1 MYLVVES
8 TLEVCMP
15 KNDQNEESTS
25 ILAKVGSAASG
36 VGSFLGRGAKALFGG
51 IIYPIQP
58 KNWFKSR
65 GEMWHDI
72 KNGGRY
78 VIGSELE
85 KYDPPIKTT
94 QASEN
99 LGVEITE
106 QKKGTGKVAFL
117 VSRTLTGD
125 IPYLNDEQL
134 GKIKVGLPNV
144 TIFREENKIVIEINV
159 EEIAN
164 TIKTNPDNKGKSEKE
179 IKELVLK
186 GIANKVEGDLK
197 KFAEITGGEFKVHTD
212 LKLLYGIAE
221 KLYRECDNQNKPSET
236 LRSAQTGK
244 SPGQSSENVTST
256 DELVK
261 SFNITNPNEFP
272 FGKSKEAI
280 SPIKNMQLSEQDIK
294 KQVEGLGSTFLNFED
309 ASGKVIKPLST
320 PDVERNKGRGKGRS

>member
-1 MYLVVES
+1 MYLVIES
-8 TLEVCMP
+8 TLEACMAGSIWAKIGGAVKTGVEATRSVLTLVP
-15 KNDQNEESTS
+15 KT
-25 ILAKVGSAASG
+25 L
-36 VGSFLGRGAKALFGG
+36 
-51 IIYPIQP
+51 IYPIKKP
-58 KNWFKSR
+58 FASM
-65 GEMWHDI
+65 GEMKHDATVSLKEAVDI
-72 KNGGRY
+72 DVPKEER
-78 VIGSELE
+78 E
-85 KYDPPIKTT
+85 YDPPIETT

-99 LGVEITE
+99 LGVQITE

-117 VSRTLTGD
+117 ASRTLTGD

-134 GKIKVGLPNV
+134 GKVKVGLPNV

-186 GIANKVEGDLK
+186 RIANKVDEDLK
-197 KFAEITGGEFKVHTD
+197 KLAGITGGEFKIHTD
-212 LKLLYGIAE
+212 LKLLNGIAE
-221 KLYRECDNQNKPSET
+221 KLYREYDNQNKPSKT

-244 SPGQSSENVTST
+244 SPGQSSETVTST

-280 SPIKNMQLSEQDIK
+280 SPIKNMQL
-294 KQVEGLGSTFLNFED
+294 
-309 ASGKVIKPLST
+309 
-320 PDVERNKGRGKGRS
+320 

>member
-8 TLEVCMP
+8 NLEVCMQ
-15 KNDQNEESTS
+15 KNNQNEESTS
-25 ILAKVGSAASG
+25 ILAKVGNAASG
-36 VGSFLGRGAKALFGG
+36 VGSFLGRGVKVLVKGAV
-51 IIYPIQP
+51 YPTWP
-58 KNWFKSR
+58 KNWFKSWD
-65 GEMWHDI
+65 EMQHDI

-85 KYDPPIKTT
+85 KYDSPIKTT

-117 VSRTLTGD
+117 ASRTLTGD

-159 EEIAN
+159 KEIAN

-221 KLYRECDNQNKPSET
+221 KLYREYDNQNKPSET

-244 SPGQSSENVTST
+244 SPGQSSETVTST

-261 SFNITNPNEFP
+261 SFNITNPSEFP

-294 KQVEGLGSTFLNFED
+294 KQVEGLESTFLNFED
-309 ASGKVIKPLST
+309 ASGEVIKPLST

>member
-1 MYLVVES
+1 MQ
-8 TLEVCMP
+8 

-25 ILAKVGSAASG
+25 ILAKVGNAASG
-36 VGSFLGRGAKALFGG
+36 VGSFLGRGVKVLVKGAV
-51 IIYPIQP
+51 YPIWP
-58 KNWFKSR
+58 KDWFKSWD
-65 GEMWHDI
+65 EMRHDI

-117 VSRTLTGD
+117 ASRTLTGD

-159 EEIAN
+159 KKIAN
-164 TIKTNPDNKGKSEKE
+164 TIKTDPDNKGKSEKE
-179 IKELVLK
+179 IKELVIKAIFEEVNDNLK
-186 GIANKVEGDLK
+186 GLAK
-197 KFAEITGGEFKVHTD
+197 ITGGEFKAHKD
-212 LKLLYGIAE
+212 LKLLNGIAE
-221 KLYRECDNQNKPSET
+221 KLYREYDNQNKPSET
-236 LRSAQTGK
+236 LRPAQTGK
-244 SPGQSSENVTST
+244 SPGQSSETVTST

-261 SFNITNPNEFP
+261 SFNITNPSEFP

-294 KQVEGLGSTFLNFED
+294 KQVEGLESTFLNFED
-309 ASGKVIKPLST
+309 ASGEVIKPLFT

>member
-8 TLEVCMP
+8 TLEVCMFTG
-15 KNDQNEESTS
+15 KNEKSTS
-25 ILAKVGSAASG
+25 ILAKVGNAASG
-36 VGSFLGRGAKALFGG
+36 VGSFLSRGVKVLVKGAV
-51 IIYPIQP
+51 YPIWP
-58 KNWFKSR
+58 KNWFKSWD
-65 GEMWHDI
+65 EMRHDI
-72 KNGGRY
+72 KNGGRSI
-78 VIGSELE
+78 IGNPLE
-85 KYDPPIKTT
+85 EYDPPIKTT
-94 QASEN
+94 QASKD

-117 VSRTLTGD
+117 VSRTLTED

-186 GIANKVEGDLK
+186 GIADKVKGDLK

-221 KLYRECDNQNKPSET
+221 KLYKVVESNQPSET
-236 LRSAQTGK
+236 LALSASKALEAAETFVDSSRGELLKETAWQNKVEQG
-244 SPGQSSENVTST
+244 SEN
-256 DELVK
+256 
-261 SFNITNPNEFP
+261 I
-272 FGKSKEAI
+272 
-280 SPIKNMQLSEQDIK
+280 
-294 KQVEGLGSTFLNFED
+294 
-309 ASGKVIKPLST
+309 
-320 PDVERNKGRGKGRS
+320 RNRR

>member
-1 MYLVVES
+1 MYLVIES
-8 TLEVCMP
+8 TLEACMAESIWAKIGGAVKTGVEATRRVLTLVP
-15 KNDQNEESTS
+15 KT
-25 ILAKVGSAASG
+25 L
-36 VGSFLGRGAKALFGG
+36 
-51 IIYPIQP
+51 IYPIKKP
-58 KNWFKSR
+58 FASM
-65 GEMWHDI
+65 GEMKHDATVSLKEAVGI
-72 KNGGRY
+72 DVPKEER
-78 VIGSELE
+78 E
-85 KYDPPIKTT
+85 YDPPIETT

-99 LGVEITE
+99 LGVQITE
-106 QKKGTGKVAFL
+106 QKKGTGKVVFL
-117 VSRTLTGD
+117 ASRTLTGD

-186 GIANKVEGDLK
+186 GIANKVDEDLK
-197 KFAEITGGEFKVHTD
+197 KLAGITGGEFKIHTD
-212 LKLLYGIAE
+212 LKLLNGIAE
-221 KLYRECDNQNKPSET
+221 KLYREYDNQNKPSKT
-236 LRSAQTGK
+236 LRPAQTGK
-244 SPGQSSENVTST
+244 SPGQSSETVTST

-280 SPIKNMQLSEQDIK
+280 SPIKNMQLSERDIK
-294 KQVEGLGSTFLNFED
+294 KQAEGLGSTFLNFED
-309 ASGKVIKPLST
+309 ASGEVIKPLST

>member
-15 KNDQNEESTS
+15 KDDQNEESTS
-25 ILAKVGSAASG
+25 ILAKVGNAASG
-36 VGSFLGRGAKALFGG
+36 VGSFLGRGAKALGWG

-117 VSRTLTGD
+117 ASRTLTGD

-164 TIKTNPDNKGKSEKE
+164 TIKTNPNNKGKSEKE

-186 GIANKVEGDLK
+186 GIANKVDEDLK
-197 KFAEITGGEFKVHTD
+197 KLAGITGGEFKIHTD
-212 LKLLYGIAE
+212 LKLLNGIAE
-221 KLYRECDNQNKPSET
+221 KLYREYDNQNKPSK
-236 LRSAQTGK
+236 TGK
-244 SPGQSSENVTST
+244 SPGQSSETVTST

-280 SPIKNMQLSEQDIK
+280 SPIKNMQLSERDIK
-294 KQVEGLGSTFLNFED
+294 KQAEGLGSTFLNFED
-309 ASGKVIKPLST
+309 ASGEVIKPLST

>member
-1 MYLVVES
+1 MF
-8 TLEVCMP
+8 TG
-15 KNDQNEESTS
+15 KNEKSTS
-25 ILAKVGSAASG
+25 ILAKVGNAASG
-36 VGSFLGRGAKALFGG
+36 VGSFLGRGAKALLGG

-58 KNWFKSR
+58 KNWFKPW

-94 QASEN
+94 QASKD
-99 LGVEITE
+99 LGVEIISCKDGE
-106 QKKGTGKVAFL
+106 VKFL
-117 VSRTLTGD
+117 ASRTLIGD

-134 GKIKVGLPNV
+134 GQIKKNLPNV
-144 TIFREENKIVIEINV
+144 TIFREENEIVIEINV
-159 EEIAN
+159 KEIAN

-221 KLYRECDNQNKPSET
+221 KLYKEYDNQKQLLEKVVKSNQPSET
-236 LRSAQTGK
+236 LALSASDRSKVLEAAETFVDSSRGELLKETANWQDKVEQG
-244 SPGQSSENVTST
+244 SENIRS
-256 DELVK
+256 
-261 SFNITNPNEFP
+261 
-272 FGKSKEAI
+272 
-280 SPIKNMQLSEQDIK
+280 
-294 KQVEGLGSTFLNFED
+294 
-309 ASGKVIKPLST
+309 
-320 PDVERNKGRGKGRS
+320 RG

>member
-1 MYLVVES
+1 MAEN
-8 TLEVCMP
+8 
-15 KNDQNEESTS
+15 KS
-25 ILAKVGSAASG
+25 IWAKVGGTVKKGMKPIKG
-36 VGSFLGRGAKALFGG
+36 VLSLGPKAL
-51 IIYPIQP
+51 IYSVKKP
-58 KNWFKSR
+58 SAST
-65 GEMWHDI
+65 GEMKHDTTVSLKEVVGI
-72 KNGGRY
+72 DVPKEER
-78 VIGSELE
+78 E
-85 KYDPPIKTT
+85 YDPPIKTT
-94 QASEN
+94 QASKD

-159 EEIAN
+159 KEIAN

-221 KLYRECDNQNKPSET
+221 KLYREYDNQNKPSET

-244 SPGQSSENVTST
+244 SPGQSSETVTST

-261 SFNITNPNEFP
+261 SFNITNPSEFP

-294 KQVEGLGSTFLNFED
+294 KQVEGLESTFLNFED
-309 ASGKVIKPLST
+309 ASGEVIKPLST

>member
-1 MYLVVES
+1 
-8 TLEVCMP
+8 MP

-25 ILAKVGSAASG
+25 ILAKVGNAASG
-36 VGSFLGRGAKALFGG
+36 VGSFLGRGVKVLAKGAV
-51 IIYPIQP
+51 YPIWP
-58 KNWFKSR
+58 KNWFKSWD
-65 GEMWHDI
+65 EMRHDI
-72 KNGGRY
+72 KNGGRSI
-78 VIGSELE
+78 IGNPLE
-85 KYDPPIKTT
+85 EYDPPIKTT
-94 QASEN
+94 QASED
-99 LGVEITE
+99 LGIQIIE

-117 VSRTLTGD
+117 ASRTLTGD

-134 GKIKVGLPNV
+134 GKVGLPNV

-159 EEIAN
+159 KEIAN

-186 GIANKVEGDLK
+186 GIANKVEDDLK
-197 KFAEITGGEFKVHTD
+197 KFAEMTDGEFKVHTD

-221 KLYRECDNQNKPSET
+221 KLYREYDNQNKPSET

-244 SPGQSSENVTST
+244 SPGQSSETVTST

-261 SFNITNPNEFP
+261 SFNITNPSEFP

-294 KQVEGLGSTFLNFED
+294 KQVEGLESTFLNFED
-309 ASGKVIKPLST
+309 VSGETIKPLST
-320 PDVERNKGRGKGRS
+320 PNVEKNEERGKGRF

>member
-1 MYLVVES
+1 MAEN
-8 TLEVCMP
+8 
-15 KNDQNEESTS
+15 KS
-25 ILAKVGSAASG
+25 IWAKVGGTVKKGMKPIKG
-36 VGSFLGRGAKALFGG
+36 VLSLGPKAL
-51 IIYPIQP
+51 IYSVKKP
-58 KNWFKSR
+58 SAST
-65 GEMWHDI
+65 GEMKHDTTVSLKEVVGI
-72 KNGGRY
+72 DVPKEER
-78 VIGSELE
+78 E
-85 KYDPPIKTT
+85 YDPPIKTT
-94 QASEN
+94 QASKD

-221 KLYRECDNQNKPSET
+221 KLYREYDNQNKPSET

-244 SPGQSSENVTST
+244 SPGQSSETVTST

-261 SFNITNPNEFP
+261 SFNITNPSEFP

-294 KQVEGLGSTFLNFED
+294 KQVEGLESTFLNFED
-309 ASGKVIKPLST
+309 ASGEVIKPLST

>member
-1 MYLVVES
+1 MYLVIES
-8 TLEVCMP
+8 TLEACMAESIWAKIGGAVKTGVEATRRVLTLVP
-15 KNDQNEESTS
+15 KT
-25 ILAKVGSAASG
+25 L
-36 VGSFLGRGAKALFGG
+36 
-51 IIYPIQP
+51 IYPIKKP
-58 KNWFKSR
+58 FASM
-65 GEMWHDI
+65 GEMKHDATVSLKETVGI
-72 KNGGRY
+72 DVPKEER
-78 VIGSELE
+78 E
-85 KYDPPIKTT
+85 YDPPIETT

-99 LGVEITE
+99 LGVQITE

-117 VSRTLTGD
+117 ASRTLTGD

-164 TIKTNPDNKGKSEKE
+164 TIKTNPNNKGKSEKE

-186 GIANKVEGDLK
+186 GIANKVDEDLK
-197 KFAEITGGEFKVHTD
+197 KLAGITGGEFKIHTD
-212 LKLLYGIAE
+212 LKLLNGIAE
-221 KLYRECDNQNKPSET
+221 KLYREYDNQNKPSET
-236 LRSAQTGK
+236 LRPAQTGK
-244 SPGQSSENVTST
+244 SPGQSSETVTST

-280 SPIKNMQLSEQDIK
+280 SPIKNMQLSERDIK
-294 KQVEGLGSTFLNFED
+294 KQAEGLGSTFLNFED
-309 ASGKVIKPLST
+309 ASGEVIKPLFT